1 MAWWGWLL
9 LAWALVAVLVALGMG
24 AAARTIKREEQA
36 ASAVRPPEVPVE
48 PLPGPGGEPAAAP
61 RRTRLSAG
69 LRAGP
74 RR

>member
-24 AAARTIKREEQA
+24 AAARTIKREEEA
-36 ASAVRPPEVPVE
+36 AAAGGSPAVPVE
-48 PLPGPGGEPAAAP
+48 PSPDAADARVLP
-61 RRTRLSAG
+61 RRNRLSAG

>member
-9 LAWALVAVLVALGMG
+9 GAWVVVALMLAVGMG
-24 AAARTIKREEQA
+24 AAARTIKREERA
-36 ASAVRPPEVPVE
+36 ANTVQRLS
-48 PLPGPGGEPAAAP
+48 PLAESMPDASPGMVAP
-61 RRTRLSAG
+61 QRTRLSGA